1 MIKKN
6 IMLLIIL
13 IIFSCSKNN
22 NELGSVFRYNEYS
35 NISSL
40 DPAFSSTLRNIWP
53 CNQIFNGLVKMDE
66 NLNIIPDLAKKWTI
80 SDDQKTYNF
89 TIKKDIFFHESD
101 LFGTDKSRSVNAYD
115 FEFSFNRLIDK
126 NLASPG
132 SWVMNNVKSF
142 KALNDSIFQIQ
153 LNEKFNSFIEILS
166 MKYCSVVPKEV
177 VNNLGNSFS
186 KNPIG
191 TGPFKFKR
199 WDENIKMVLVKND
212 NYYEKDSIGN
222 PLPYLDAIS
231 IKFIPDKKSEFM
243 EFLSGNFD
251 FISSPENT
259 IIDQIFDINGSL
271 NNNLKNKYLL
281 SKSPYLNTE
290 YIGFNTKNSLEKD
303 ILLRKAINLAIDRK
317 KMMKYLRKNI
327 GYPAT
332 SGIVPNG
339 LNYGFEGVRYIKN
352 INKAKTLISEFKKL
366 NGIDYLSLDV
376 TTDAQY
382 LDVLEFIQ
390 SELKNIDIDLNIN
403 ITPPSILR
411 QGKATGKFSM
421 FRASWI
427 ADYGNP
433 ENYFS
438 LFYSKNHTPNG
449 PNYTFFSDEKYDK
462 LYEKILVEKNKDKLL
477 LIYRQL
483 EEIILTYSPIIP
495 LYYDMSVR
503 LKQKNIVG
511 LKNNALNMLDLKQV
525 YKK

>member
-13 IIFSCSKNN
+13 IIFSCNEDS

-66 NLNIIPDLAKKWTI
+66 NLNIVPDLAKKWTI
-80 SDDQKTYNF
+80 SDDQKIYSF

-101 LFGTDKSRSVNAYD
+101 LFGTNKSRSVNAYD
-115 FEFSFNRLIDK
+115 FEFSFNRLVDK

-177 VNNLGNSFS
+177 VNDLGSSFS

-271 NNNLKNKYLL
+271 NNDLKNKYLL

-290 YIGFNTKNSLEKD
+290 YIGFNTKNSLEKN

-339 LNYGFEGVRYIKN
+339 LNYGFERVRYNKN
-352 INKAKTLISEFKKL
+352 INKAKILISEFKKS
-366 NGIDYLSLDV
+366 NDIDYLSLDV

-390 SELKNIDIDLNIN
+390 SELKNINIDLNIN

-462 LYEKILVEKNKDKLL
+462 LYEKILVEKNKNKLL

-483 EEIILTYSPIIP
+483 EEIIFTYSPIIP

-511 LKNNALNMLDLKQV
+511 LKNNVLNMLDLKRV